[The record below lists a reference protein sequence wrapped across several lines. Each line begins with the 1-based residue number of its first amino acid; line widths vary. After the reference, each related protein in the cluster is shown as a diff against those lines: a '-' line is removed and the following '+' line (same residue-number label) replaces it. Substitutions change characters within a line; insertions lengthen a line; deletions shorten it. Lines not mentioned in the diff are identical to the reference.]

1 MLKMNVQRDRGR
13 AANCRRGLGREQNTR
28 RQWAKIAKTRARKNR
43 TECDTR
49 RVKSEMCD
57 TGTGTQQLVRQT
69 NREKDSR
76 ELQEPNKNMRDGI

>member
-13 AANCRRGLGREQNTR
+13 AANCGRGLGREQNTR
-28 RQWAKIAKTRARKNR
+28 RQLAKIAKTRARKNR

-57 TGTGTQQLVRQT
+57 TGTETQQLVRQM
-69 NREKDSR
+69 NRKKYGH
-76 ELQEPNKNMRDGI
+76 ELQEPNRNMRDGI